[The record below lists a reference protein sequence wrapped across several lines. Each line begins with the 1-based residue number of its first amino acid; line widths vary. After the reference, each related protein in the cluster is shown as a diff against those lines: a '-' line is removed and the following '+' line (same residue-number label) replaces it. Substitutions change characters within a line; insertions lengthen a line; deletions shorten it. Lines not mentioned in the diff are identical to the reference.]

1 MEILLKELIGPYLL
15 LNYTIRQVL
24 IFFKT
29 EYGYR
34 LDVSSE
40 VLFKLNTK
48 EIFFFRTKNGDLIF
62 YDIDEDCIIDHVM
75 LYDYTN

>member
-1 MEILLKELIGPYLL
+1 LKELIYPYLL
-15 LNYTIRQVL
+15 LYYTNRQVL

-62 YDIDEDCIIDHVM
+62 YDIDEDYIIDHVM